1 VKSADPKFGFL
12 GNRFARQPAKPLCL
26 VVPRKIFACIS
37 KFISPISS
45 KKKLGA
51 SLSNVV
57 AGFVVQRFD
66 YPTGFMTLAAIAIIA
81 LGFFAF
87 LMPET
92 GSQHRTTADLST
104 VGDGARVRTND

>member
-1 VKSADPKFGFL
+1 MDWIASIFDGGCPRWFNLAQG
-12 GNRFARQPAKPLCL
+12 L
-26 VVPRKIFACIS
+26 VALATG
-37 KFISPISS
+37 
-45 KKKLGA
+45 LGA

-81 LGFFAF
+81 LGFFTF

-92 GSQHRTTADLST
+92 GSQRRTTADLPT
-104 VGDGARVRTND
+104 VSDGARVRTND